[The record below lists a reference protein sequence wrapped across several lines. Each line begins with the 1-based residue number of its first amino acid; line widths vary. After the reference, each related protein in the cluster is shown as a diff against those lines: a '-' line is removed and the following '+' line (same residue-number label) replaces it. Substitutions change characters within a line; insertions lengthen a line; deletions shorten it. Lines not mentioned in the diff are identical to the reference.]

1 MIRATS
7 STKEAAD
14 LLGRI
19 RVAVEDGGFDQP
31 VEIAAWRCRTELIER
46 TPKKWTGLTRRAWQ
60 VEKIGTGTR
69 LVTNKSKV
77 MLFLEEGTGNAGTA
91 TSNGGYI
98 YPKSKKFL
106 FIPKTSTAALSG
118 WRAGM
123 KWGVDFVLARRV
135 RGIQAMRIVAR
146 FRERSQEILREEMRT
161 FLKRII
167 K

>member
-1 MIRATS
+1 MLA
-7 STKEAAD
+7 K
-14 LLGRI
+14 I
-19 RVAVEDGGFDQP
+19 RVAVDDGSFDQP
-31 VEIAAWRCRTELIER
+31 VEIAAWRCRTELIDR

-60 VEKIGTGTR
+60 VLKGGLGTR
-69 LVTNKSKV
+69 IVKNESKV
-77 MLFLEEGTGNAGTA
+77 MLFLEEGTGNAGTP

-106 FIPKTSTAALSG
+106 FIPKTSTAAVGG

-123 KWGVDFVLARRV
+123 KWGVDFILARRV

-146 FRERSQEILREEMRT
+146 FRERSREILREEMQK
-161 FLKRII
+161 FLRNII